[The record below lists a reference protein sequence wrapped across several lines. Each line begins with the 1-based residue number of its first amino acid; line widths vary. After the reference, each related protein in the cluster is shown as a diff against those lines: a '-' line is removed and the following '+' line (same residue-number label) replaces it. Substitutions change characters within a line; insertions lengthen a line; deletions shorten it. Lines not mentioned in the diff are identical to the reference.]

1 MSSCLYYN
9 PFMSGSE
16 NKAGEATA
24 GAPQMHE
31 VSSVAA
37 ALSDPVRLRILGLLV
52 AGRDESCLSP
62 INEEHP
68 EAICPTDLRRKLG
81 GMAGSKLSYHLG
93 ELRRTALVREHRSG
107 KNVYYAPNSETLS
120 GFLEALAERYGGA

>member
-1 MSSCLYYN
+1 
-9 PFMSGSE
+9 
-16 NKAGEATA
+16 
-24 GAPQMHE
+24 MHE

-62 INEEHP
+62 FNEEHP

-120 GFLEALAERYGGA
+120 GFLEALAERYGGG